1 MIRFKLHVISQFI
14 TPKGG
19 KVHISTHSFVQ
30 THSNDGNINNN
41 SRPSALVE
49 VKLIIELTS
58 TSRRA
63 SVNNQINEKK
73 DLLKFQVL
81 QVTFKHVLGFIE
93 FTSTRRTSVNNQ
105 INKKSLADLL
115 KFQVLQVTFKHVVG
129 FNILTRIAAL
139 QAIRDFL
146 KHSRGRCTHI
156 PRLIMGPRRIPER
169 GNLGIYLFNGRRPW
183 PKRTRPPGPLKVRW
197 ITGPLENIPKKIIR
211 LTRNDGDKRLTSMQC
226 RQILRVQTFHRIRHT
241 HEQRYIKSHQWPTQI
256 WWKMYSHSTPN
267 NRSTAGPITR
277 QLLTQS
283 QAPTR
288 SIKSHGC
295 TRKYSNK

>member
-1 MIRFKLHVISQFI
+1 MHFNNYTGKINGMLQYYYIQQKKRTIRFKLHVISQFI

-19 KVHISTHSFVQ
+19 EVHISTCSFVQ
-30 THSNDGNINNN
+30 THSNDGNINNNN

-169 GNLGIYLFNGRRPW
+169 GNLGIYLFNGRRP
-183 PKRTRPPGPLKVRW
+183 
-197 ITGPLENIPKKIIR
+197 
-211 LTRNDGDKRLTSMQC
+211 
-226 RQILRVQTFHRIRHT
+226 
-241 HEQRYIKSHQWPTQI
+241 
-256 WWKMYSHSTPN
+256 
-267 NRSTAGPITR
+267 
-277 QLLTQS
+277 
-283 QAPTR
+283 
-288 SIKSHGC
+288 
-295 TRKYSNK
+295 